1 MIDMVCTCIS
11 EYLVPDDDYL
21 SDDVLDTAAITH
33 GKLHKTLRDA
43 LKHIKDDLCRKG
55 EEVEEDTKTVTEAAE
70 AMKTAKAEKSDKD
83 STDIHISILERE
95 MQNMQKSLEMLTEKI
110 QEFCSSTKKEATN
123 TESISTPCGVNRRYS
138 KQDLTALRVIEIQEL
153 QIEGVL
159 CKKSKYKHGR
169 TNWVRRWEKDNSN
182 CWNVFQRKPLKDG
195 LRVQLLIPNTFHK
208 ATHSQTLDKTLVCE
222 KMHQSL
228 FMVLIDTLDLTDQC
242 SWTLL
247 CNVHCFQCKQFELFY
262 Y

>member
-1 MIDMVCTCIS
+1 M
-11 EYLVPDDDYL
+11 YFGVPDDDYL
-21 SDDVLDTAAITH
+21 SDDVLDTATITH

-83 STDIHISILERE
+83 STDIHISILEKE

-123 TESISTPCGVNRRYS
+123 TESVSTPCGVNRRYS

-153 QIEGVL
+153 QMEGVL

-182 CWNVFQRKPLKDG
+182 CWNVFQRKPKRWTPSSIADPEYFSQSHRFADPRQNSG
-195 LRVQLLIPNTFHK
+195 LRKDAPEFVPGFNR
-208 ATHSQTLDKTLVCE
+208 HS
-222 KMHQSL
+222 
-228 FMVLIDTLDLTDQC
+228 
-242 SWTLL
+242 
-247 CNVHCFQCKQFELFY
+247 
-262 Y
+262 